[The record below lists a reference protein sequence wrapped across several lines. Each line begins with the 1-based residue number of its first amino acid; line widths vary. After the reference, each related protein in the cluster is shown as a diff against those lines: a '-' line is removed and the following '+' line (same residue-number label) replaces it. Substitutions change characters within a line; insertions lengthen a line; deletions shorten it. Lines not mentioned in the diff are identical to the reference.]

1 MRSALALGLSVAI
14 TLIVAWA
21 GLHYDR
27 ALLDGGVLLL
37 AFIAILW
44 LWTWGKPVPK
54 PTGTSVK
61 LKTEPYKQSP
71 FELGRDIERCISN
84 ARMTTERNHSTR
96 AAEKAMFD
104 VRALMVT
111 LTKEKGI
118 NWPNEI
124 PDPKLNL
131 EAVLR
136 VMERIAPLIKA
147 GHDNEAREA
156 ADQVVK
162 RLNGISGA
170 SASPPA

>member
-1 MRSALALGLSVAI
+1 
-14 TLIVAWA
+14 
-21 GLHYDR
+21 
-27 ALLDGGVLLL
+27 
-37 AFIAILW
+37 
-44 LWTWGKPVPK
+44 
-54 PTGTSVK
+54 
-61 LKTEPYKQSP
+61 
-71 FELGRDIERCISN
+71 
-84 ARMTTERNHSTR
+84 
-96 AAEKAMFD
+96 
-104 VRALMVT
+104 MVT

-118 NWPNEI
+118 SWPNEI

-147 GHDNEAREA
+147 GHDKEAREA